1 MVSIDYM
8 EGSFRQ
14 AISCNDFSDY
24 VGLAIGKF
32 HKEHGLKWPMFIKF
46 KQPQYDTKSLS
57 IDVDE
62 RKSERTFSRKTL
74 HKFGNKIIACVL

>member
-1 MVSIDYM
+1 MLSMRPEEFPNLRRFFSSMVSIDYM

-46 KQPQYDTKSLS
+46 K
-57 IDVDE
+57 
-62 RKSERTFSRKTL
+62 
-74 HKFGNKIIACVL
+74 